1 MGYSERQQKQI
12 LKWIQNDRR
21 AIQEDREA
29 LKKADMLTNRKMEQ
43 FQSELEILR
52 EMELENKGQR
62 LWEL

>member
-29 LKKADMLTNRKMEQ
+29 LKKADMLTSRKMEQ

-62 LWEL
+62 L

>member
-29 LKKADMLTNRKMEQ
+29 LKKADMMTSRKMEQ

-62 LWEL
+62 L

>member
-21 AIQEDREA
+21 AIQKDREA
-29 LKKADMLTNRKMEQ
+29 LKKADMLTSRKMEQ
-43 FQSELEILR
+43 FQSELEFLR

-62 LWEL
+62 L

>member
-29 LKKADMLTNRKMEQ
+29 LKKADMLTSRKMEQ
-43 FQSELEILR
+43 FQSELEFLR
-52 EMELENKGQR
+52 EMELENKGQH
-62 LWEL
+62 L

>member
-21 AIQEDREA
+21 DIQEDREA
-29 LKKADMLTNRKMEQ
+29 LKKADMLTSRKMEQ
-43 FQSELEILR
+43 FQSELEFLR

-62 LWEL
+62 L

>member
-1 MGYSERQQKQI
+1 MGYSERQQKKI

-29 LKKADMLTNRKMEQ
+29 LKKADMLTSRKMEQ
-43 FQSELEILR
+43 FQSELEFLR

-62 LWEL
+62 L

>member
-29 LKKADMLTNRKMEQ
+29 LKKADMMTSRKMEQ

>member
-43 FQSELEILR
+43 FQSELEFLR

-62 LWEL
+62 L

>member
-29 LKKADMLTNRKMEQ
+29 LKKADMMTSRKMEQ
-43 FQSELEILR
+43 FQSELEFLR

-62 LWEL
+62 L

>member
-62 LWEL
+62 L

>member
-21 AIQEDREA
+21 AIQEDRET
-29 LKKADMLTNRKMEQ
+29 LKKADMLTSRKMEQ
-43 FQSELEILR
+43 FQSELEFLR

-62 LWEL
+62 L

>member
-29 LKKADMLTNRKMEQ
+29 LKKADMLTSRKMEQ
-43 FQSELEILR
+43 FQSELEFLR

-62 LWEL
+62 L

>member
-1 MGYSERQQKQI
+1 MGYSKRQQKQI

-29 LKKADMLTNRKMEQ
+29 LKKADMLTSRKMEQ
-43 FQSELEILR
+43 FQSELEFLR

-62 LWEL
+62 L

>member
-29 LKKADMLTNRKMEQ
+29 LKKADMLTSRKMEQ
-43 FQSELEILR
+43 FQSELEFLR
-52 EMELENKGQR
+52 KMELENKGQR
-62 LWEL
+62 L

>member
-12 LKWIQNDRR
+12 LKWIQNDRK

-29 LKKADMLTNRKMEQ
+29 LKKADMLTSRKIEQ
-43 FQSELEILR
+43 FQSELEFLR

-62 LWEL
+62 L

>member
-21 AIQEDREA
+21 AIQEDRES
-29 LKKADMLTNRKMEQ
+29 LKKADMLTSRKMEQ
-43 FQSELEILR
+43 FQSELEFLR

-62 LWEL
+62 L

>member
-12 LKWIQNDRR
+12 LQLIQNDRR

-29 LKKADMLTNRKMEQ
+29 LKKADMMTSRKMEQ
-43 FQSELEILR
+43 FQSELEFLR

-62 LWEL
+62 L

>member
-29 LKKADMLTNRKMEQ
+29 LKKADMLTSREMEQ
-43 FQSELEILR
+43 FQSELEFLR

-62 LWEL
+62 L

>member
-29 LKKADMLTNRKMEQ
+29 LKKADMMTSSKMEQ
-43 FQSELEILR
+43 FQSELEFLR

-62 LWEL
+62 L

>member
-29 LKKADMLTNRKMEQ
+29 LRKADMLTSRKMEQ
-43 FQSELEILR
+43 FQSELEFLR

-62 LWEL
+62 L

>member
-1 MGYSERQQKQI
+1 MGYRERQQKQI

-29 LKKADMLTNRKMEQ
+29 LKKADMLTSRKMEQ
-43 FQSELEILR
+43 FQSELEFLR

-62 LWEL
+62 L

>member
-1 MGYSERQQKQI
+1 MGYSKRQQKQI

-29 LKKADMLTNRKMEQ
+29 LKKADMMTSRKMEQ
-43 FQSELEILR
+43 FQSELEFLR

-62 LWEL
+62 L

>member
-29 LKKADMLTNRKMEQ
+29 LKKVDILTSRKMEQ
-43 FQSELEILR
+43 FQSELEFLR

-62 LWEL
+62 L